1 MLHRAIVSLGLSAAL
16 AASLFVERGRAEVP
30 FAVRISGLQ
39 MIAPGR
45 VGVDVAITGLQPE
58 LHPTIEGAATVGG
71 RTILGEPGPVVAA
84 RLPAAIDL
92 RRGRVLIGG
101 DASVAEFI
109 PVPPL
114 EEKPPIAVEVTVRQG
129 NAVATVQQKG
139 VLLLPTIIVPGYLND
154 LSGAPDSRVLSV
166 LEQRGYRATGAS
178 PDLFWFGYQSRGLG
192 LEEAARALAVYVRE
206 VVLPQTYA
214 ARINVV
220 GYSMGGL
227 MTRWNLA
234 FERGWNQLVNRF
246 VMVGVPNEG
255 AVTSYVYRWYPV
267 AAPWAGTPAARDLLP
282 TFPFWR
288 PTPAAPWGSPEDA
301 RDPILATLNTHPLP
315 EGIRAYAF
323 YAHDRDTWAG
333 VTGALPRSVFSF
345 GPGDGIV
352 LAASALG
359 LPINGGAGVPGFA
372 DRLLMKVDLGGVG
385 HASVLIAAGA
395 QIADLLSGTVGAG
408 KSSLTTNRPRR
419 VRVADA
425 TVPDGF
431 ARADAIGRFL
441 KTR

>member
-1 MLHRAIVSLGLSAAL
+1 MVHRAILSLGLSAAL
-16 AASLFVERGRAEVP
+16 AVSPFVERGQAQVP
-30 FAVRISGLQ
+30 LAVRISGLQ

-45 VGVDVAITGLQPE
+45 VGVDVTITGLQPE

-71 RTILGEPGPVVAA
+71 QMIPGREGPAFAA

-101 DASVAEFI
+101 DASMEEFA

-114 EEKPPIAVEVTVRQG
+114 EENTPIAVEVTVRQG
-129 NAVATVQQKG
+129 SAVAAVQQKG

-154 LSGAPDSRVLSV
+154 MSRRPDSSVLSV
-166 LEQRGYRATGAS
+166 LERRGYRATGAS
-178 PDLFWFGYQSRGLG
+178 PDLFWFSYTRDLG

-220 GYSMGGL
+220 GYSLGGL
-227 MTRWNLA
+227 VARWNLA

-255 AVTSYVYRWYPV
+255 TVMSYVYRWYPL
-267 AAPWAGTPAARDLLP
+267 AAPWARTPAAQAMLP
-282 TFPFWR
+282 AFPFWR
-288 PTPAAPWGSPEDA
+288 PTPAAPWGFPEDA

-323 YAHDRDTWAG
+323 YAHYRDTWAG
-333 VTGALPRSVFSF
+333 LTGALPTSVISS

-359 LPINGGAGVPGFA
+359 LPINGGAGVPGLA
-372 DRLLMKVDLGGVG
+372 DRLLMKVDLGAVA
-385 HASVLIAAGA
+385 HASLLSAAVA
-395 QIADLLSGTVGAG
+395 QISDLLSGTVAAG
-408 KSSLTTNRPRR
+408 KSSPTTNRPRR
-419 VRVADA
+419 ARVMYE
-425 TVPDGF
+425 TVLDGLP
-431 ARADAIGRFL
+431 RGGAIGGFL